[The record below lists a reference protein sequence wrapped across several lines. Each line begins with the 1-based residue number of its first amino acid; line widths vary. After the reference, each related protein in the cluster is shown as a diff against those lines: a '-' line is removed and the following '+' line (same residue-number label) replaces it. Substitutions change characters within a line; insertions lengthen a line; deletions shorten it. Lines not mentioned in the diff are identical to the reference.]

1 MFTSISP
8 QKHRAPNQFLQSVNF
23 ARLASPASLTT
34 SPVVANIFAMFSI
47 AALLAANLAL
57 SAAAKSAAAW
67 RAFDS
72 AILESAICASRA
84 RMYLSSSTFSCY
96 NDEGKGAMS

>member
-1 MFTSISP
+1 
-8 QKHRAPNQFLQSVNF
+8 
-23 ARLASPASLTT
+23 
-34 SPVVANIFAMFSI
+34 MFSI

-84 RMYLSSSTFSCY
+84 RMYLSSSTFSY
-96 NDEGKGAMS
+96 QQR